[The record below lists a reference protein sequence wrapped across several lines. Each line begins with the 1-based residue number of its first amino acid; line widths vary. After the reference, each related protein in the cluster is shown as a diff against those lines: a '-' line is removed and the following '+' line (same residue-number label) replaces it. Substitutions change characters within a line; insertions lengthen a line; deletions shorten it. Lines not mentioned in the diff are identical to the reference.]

1 MIAKHIAMNSVS
13 KSDFADLVAYM
24 TDEQNKQER
33 VGFVSVTN
41 CQSERVDAAVLE
53 VINTQGKNKR
63 SASDKTFHLLVS
75 FPAGEQPDEAILKAI
90 EEKLCDGLGFEEHQR
105 ISVVHHD
112 TDNLHIHIAINKIHP
127 TRYTSLDPY
136 YSHKVLGQ
144 LCENL
149 EHDYG
154 LTPVNHKANKV
165 RSENRAFDME
175 HHAGVESLLGWIKR
189 ECLESLQ
196 AASSWADLHQVM
208 KEYGLQLTERG
219 NGLVIVDSDGLMVK
233 ASSVARDL
241 SKKKLEEKLGSFSPL
256 LTLSTGAENPKRH
269 YGARP
274 LKSRLDTTLLFARYQ
289 KEQQHRVTHRAQE
302 WRIVRE
308 QKDQHLAQVKQAAQ
322 LKRSATKLMG
332 GSRIEKKL
340 LYAMISRGM
349 KKQIVEVNAD
359 YRQQRETIFKKYPA
373 QQWADWLRSQAVK
386 GDQEALEALRS
397 REVSKGLTGNT
408 LFGGGLEQPHNAVG
422 RADLDSVTKTGHIIY
437 RAGTSAVRDDGHQL
451 SVSKGADR
459 DTLQAALRMAMAKYG
474 SQITVNGSAAFKEK
488 IVNASVLANLP
499 IVFTDA
505 ALERQRQHILH
516 TRNKDNN
523 HDESRNQRGRGP
535 ATGRSTSRVGSAI
548 VGRSGNGLFSSFTD
562 KPNIGRLGHQPP
574 PESRNRLRNLSD
586 VAVVSFAG
594 GSEVLLPSH
603 VPHHLDNPA
612 AQPNNTLRRPLSWA
626 RLDSTSVSAATRYI
640 EERNTQRIKILDIA
654 RHRLY
659 TELDVGPVVYAGIRH
674 IEGVSLALFKQQNE
688 MLVMPINDSAA
699 RQLNRL
705 ALGDTVTLSQ
715 KGSIKTSKGRGR

>member
-1 MIAKHIAMNSVS
+1 MLPWRKGFIIP
-13 KSDFADLVAYM
+13 
-24 TDEQNKQER
+24 
-33 VGFVSVTN
+33 VGNIKFIFK
-41 CQSERVDAAVLE
+41 C
-53 VINTQGKNKR
+53 
-63 SASDKTFHLLVS
+63 
-75 FPAGEQPDEAILKAI
+75 
-90 EEKLCDGLGFEEHQR
+90 
-105 ISVVHHD
+105 
-112 TDNLHIHIAINKIHP
+112 HIAINKIHP

-144 LCENL
+144 LCEKL

-219 NGLVIVDSDGLMVK
+219 NGLVIVDPDGLMVK

-256 LTLSTGAENPKRH
+256 STLSTGAENPKRH
-269 YGARP
+269 YEARP

-397 REVSKGLTGNT
+397 REVSKGLTGHT
-408 LFGGGLEQPHNAVG
+408 LLGSGLEQPLKELG

-459 DTLQAALRMAMAKYG
+459 DTLQAALRMALAKYG
-474 SQITVNGSAAFKEK
+474 RQITVNGSAAFKEK

-505 ALERQRQHILH
+505 ALERKRQHLLP
-516 TRNKDNN
+516 TRNEDNN
-523 HDESRNQRGRGP
+523 HDESRSKRGRGP
-535 ATGRSTSRVGSAI
+535 ATGRSTGQLGSAN
-548 VGRSGNGLFSSFTD
+548 VGRSAVGGSGRNGLFSSFTD

-594 GSEVLLPSH
+594 GGEVLLPSH
-603 VPHHLDNPA
+603 VPNHLDNPA
-612 AQPNNTLRRPLSWA
+612 TQPNNPLRRPLSWA
-626 RLDSTSVSAATRYI
+626 RLDSQSVAAASHYI
-640 EERNTQRIKILDIA
+640 DERNLKKIKILDIV

-659 TELDVGPVVYAGIRH
+659 AESDSGQVVYSGIRH

-688 MLVMPINDSAA
+688 MIVMPINESSA

-705 ALGDTVTLSQ
+705 AIGDAVTLSQ
-715 KGSIKTSKGRGR
+715 NGSIKTSKGRSR